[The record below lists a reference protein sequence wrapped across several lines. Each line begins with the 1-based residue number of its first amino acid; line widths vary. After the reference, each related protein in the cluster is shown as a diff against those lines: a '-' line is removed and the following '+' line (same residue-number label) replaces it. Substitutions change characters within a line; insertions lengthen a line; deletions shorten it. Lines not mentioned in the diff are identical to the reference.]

1 MNGGWDYTYSF
12 GSDDANVTRVEFWF
26 PGTFL
31 ASFLASDGEPRWF
44 GKWCDVEMQ
53 GKNKE

>member
-12 GSDDANVTRVEFWF
+12 GSDDANVTWVEFWF